1 MKKITAAIMAASA
14 FTATAA
20 QAEAGDVLVRLRGI
34 VVAPNEGNGTGA
46 LVGAKVNNDVV
57 PEVDFTYMATKNIGF
72 ELIAATSLH
81 KVGLGGATVGRSYV
95 LPPTLTVQYHLMPDA
110 KVRPYV
116 GAGVNYTIFYSE
128 KARGPLAGNDL
139 SMKDSFGWAVQTGV
153 DIDLNKKFFMNIDV
167 KYIDMRAKTKL
178 NGAYI
183 GKTDINPL
191 VFGVGFGTRF

>member
-1 MKKITAAIMAASA
+1 MKKLTAAILLASA

-20 QAEAGDVLVRLRGI
+20 QAEAGDVLVRLRAI
-34 VVAPNEGNGTGA
+34 VVAPNEGDGTGA

-57 PEVDFTYMATKNIGF
+57 PEIDFTYMATDNIGL

-81 KVGLGGATVGRSYV
+81 KVSLGGATVARSYV
-95 LPPTLTVQYHLMPDA
+95 LPPTLTLQYHFAPKGA
-110 KVRPYV
+110 IRPYI

-128 KARGPLAGNDL
+128 KARGPLAGNDI
-139 SMKDSFGWAVQTGV
+139 SMKDSFGWAAQAGV
-153 DIDLNKKFFMNIDV
+153 DIDLNKKFFLNLDV
-167 KYIDMRAKTKL
+167 KYIDMTGKARL

-183 GKTDINPL
+183 GKTDINPF